1 MDRDQLDARLED
13 LFTSADDKVIKQGNT
28 IILTMTFKNGW
39 SETDSCTFHEFEFNF
54 DHGVEVCKQR
64 IMQRMSAYEEYAFR
78 AYEEYAFRVDE
89 KTENAPE
96 EEQEWEW
103 DSRNIFD
110 SHVQYWEIKKATG
123 VRPEGDSQSV
133 FYPVAVVP
141 KAPVFE
147 EYEEAQAWIKKY
159 GNLEA

>member
-1 MDRDQLDARLED
+1 MNRDQLDARLEH
-13 LFTSADDKVIKQGNT
+13 LYISAEEKVIKQGNT

-78 AYEEYAFRVDE
+78 VDE
-89 KTENAPE
+89 KREK
-96 EEQEWEW
+96 EQELEW

>member
-1 MDRDQLDARLED
+1 MDRDSLDARLEH
-13 LFTSADDKVIKQGNT
+13 LYTSAEEKVIKQGNT

-64 IMQRMSAYEEYAFR
+64 IMQRMSAYEEYR
-78 AYEEYAFRVDE
+78 FRVDE
-89 KTENAPE
+89 KTEK
-96 EEQEWEW
+96 EQELEW

-123 VRPEGDSQSV
+123 VWPEGDSQFG
-133 FYPVAVVP
+133 FYPVAVTP

-159 GNLEA
+159 GNLEV

>member
-1 MDRDQLDARLED
+1 MDRDQLDARLEH
-13 LFTSADDKVIKQGNT
+13 LYTSADEKVIKQGNT

-78 AYEEYAFRVDE
+78 AYDE
-89 KTENAPE
+89 MTEK
-96 EEQEWEW
+96 EQEWEW
-103 DSRNIFD
+103 DSRNTFD

-147 EYEEAQAWIKKY
+147 EYEEVQAWIKKY

>member
-1 MDRDQLDARLED
+1 MDRDQLDARLEH
-13 LFTSADDKVIKQGNT
+13 LYISAEEKVIKQGNT
-28 IILTMTFKNGW
+28 IILTMTFENGW

-78 AYEEYAFRVDE
+78 AYDE
-89 KTENAPE
+89 MTEKEQE
-96 EEQEWEW
+96 EEQ

-147 EYEEAQAWIKKY
+147 EYEEVQAWIKKY

>member
-39 SETDSCTFHEFEFNF
+39 SETDSCTFHEFDFDF
-54 DHGVEVCKQR
+54 DHGVAVCKQR
-64 IMQRMSAYEEYAFR
+64 IMQRMSAYEEYAFC
-78 AYEEYAFRVDE
+78 VDE
-89 KTENAPE
+89 KTENEPA
-96 EEQEWEW
+96 EEQ
-103 DSRNIFD
+103 DSRNTFD

>member
-39 SETDSCTFHEFEFNF
+39 SETDSCTFHEFDFDF

-64 IMQRMSAYEEYAFR
+64 IMQRMSAYEEYAFC
-78 AYEEYAFRVDE
+78 VDE
-89 KTENAPE
+89 KTENEPA
-96 EEQEWEW
+96 EEQ
-103 DSRNIFD
+103 DSRNTFD
-110 SHVQYWEIKKATG
+110 SHVQYWEIKMATG
-123 VRPEGDSQSV
+123 VWSEGNFQPV
-133 FYPVAVVP
+133 FYPVEVVP

>member
-1 MDRDQLDARLED
+1 MDRDQLDARLEH
-13 LFTSADDKVIKQGNT
+13 LYISAEEKVIKQGNT

-64 IMQRMSAYEEYAFR
+64 IMQRMSAYEEYRFR
-78 AYEEYAFRVDE
+78 ADE
-89 KTENAPE
+89 KREK
-96 EEQEWEW
+96 EQELEW

-123 VRPEGDSQSV
+123 VWPEGNSQSV

-147 EYEEAQAWIKKY
+147 EYEEVQAWIKKY

>member
-13 LFTSADDKVIKQGNT
+13 LYTSADDKVIKQGNT

-39 SETDSCTFHEFEFNF
+39 SETDSCTFHEFDFDF

-78 AYEEYAFRVDE
+78 LDE
-89 KTENAPE
+89 KTENEPA
-96 EEQEWEW
+96 EEQ
-103 DSRNIFD
+103 DSRNTFD
-110 SHVQYWEIKKATG
+110 SHVQYWEIKMATG
-123 VRPEGDSQSV
+123 VWPEGDSQSV

>member
-1 MDRDQLDARLED
+1 MDRDQLNARLED
-13 LFTSADDKVIKQGNT
+13 LYTSAEEKVIKQGNT
-28 IILTMTFKNGW
+28 IILTMTFENGW
-39 SETDSCTFHEFEFNF
+39 SETDSCTFHEFDF
-54 DHGVEVCKQR
+54 DFDRGVEVCKQR

-78 AYEEYAFRVDE
+78 VDE
-89 KTENAPE
+89 KTENEPA
-96 EEQEWEW
+96 EEQ

>member
-13 LFTSADDKVIKQGNT
+13 LFTSADDKIIKQDNT

-64 IMQRMSAYEEYAFR
+64 IMQRMSAYEEYAFC
-78 AYEEYAFRVDE
+78 ACDE
-89 KTENAPE
+89 MTEKEPE
-96 EEQEWEW
+96 TEDKKREPIN
-103 DSRNIFD
+103 SR
-110 SHVQYWEIKKATG
+110 VQYWEIKKATA
-123 VRPEGDSQSV
+123 VWPEGDTQSV

-147 EYEEAQAWIKKY
+147 EYEEVQAWIKKY

>member
-13 LFTSADDKVIKQGNT
+13 LYTSAEDKVIKQGNT

-39 SETDSCTFHEFEFNF
+39 SETDSCTFHESEFNF
-54 DHGVEVCKQR
+54 DHGVAVCKQR

-78 AYEEYAFRVDE
+78 AYDE
-89 KTENAPE
+89 MTEK
-96 EEQEWEW
+96 EQEWEW

-110 SHVQYWEIKKATG
+110 SHVQYWEIKKVTG
-123 VRPEGDSQSV
+123 VWPDGHSQSV

-147 EYEEAQAWIKKY
+147 EYEEVQAWIKKY

>member
-1 MDRDQLDARLED
+1 MDRDQLDARLEH
-13 LFTSADDKVIKQGNT
+13 LYISAEEKVIKQGNT

-78 AYEEYAFRVDE
+78 AYDE
-89 KTENAPE
+89 KTEN
-96 EEQEWEW
+96 EQEWEW

-133 FYPVAVVP
+133 FYPVAVTP

>member
-1 MDRDQLDARLED
+1 MDRDQLDARLEH
-13 LFTSADDKVIKQGNT
+13 LYISAEEKVIKQGNT
-28 IILTMTFKNGW
+28 IILTMTFENGW
-39 SETDSCTFHEFEFNF
+39 SETDSYTFHEFEFNF

-78 AYEEYAFRVDE
+78 VDE
-89 KTENAPE
+89 KTENEPE

-123 VRPEGDSQSV
+123 VRPEGDFQPV
-133 FYPVAVVP
+133 FYPVAVTP